1 MRNFY
6 VIFSIIVFSVLIA
19 SCNKEKLKSP
29 KASFIYIANPELII
43 ADASIQGSNDHHITD
58 TWVYVNDQYTGAY
71 PLGSVI
77 PVVSTGNTN
86 VKLYAGIKNNGIS
99 STRLSYEF
107 YNAFEINQGFELGKT
122 YTVSPKYTYQT
133 GCKFHLIENFE
144 QTGLRFQALGDSA
157 FTRTGNGDPNAY
169 GGTGK
174 SAFMGMSAAKPTAIM
189 KTSTSIIDFPSSA
202 TANVYL
208 EMEYKCNQKFSISM
222 MCGNVEERNV
232 ITVNPSADWNKIY
245 IQLANSIYSPTAYNS
260 YDLIIKAI
268 KESDVAN
275 PAIYIDNVKIIS
287 L

>member
-1 MRNFY
+1 MRFVY
-6 VIFSIIVFSVLIA
+6 VIFSFFTLSVLIF

-29 KASFIYIANPELII
+29 KASFIYISNPEVVIS
-43 ADASIQGSNDHHITD
+43 DASIQGSNDHHITD
-58 TWVYVNDQYTGAY
+58 TWVYVNEQYTGAY
-71 PLGSVI
+71 PLGSII
-77 PVVSTGNTN
+77 PIVSTGNTN

-99 STRLSYEF
+99 STRLSYEL
-107 YNAFEINQGFELGKT
+107 YNAYELNQGFELGQT
-122 YTVSPKYTYQT
+122 YTVSPKYTYQN

-157 FTRTGNGDPNAY
+157 FTRVGPPSAY

-189 KTSTSIIDFPSSA
+189 KTSNSIIDFPA
-202 TANVYL
+202 TATPNIYL
-208 EMEYKCNQKFSISM
+208 ELEYKCNQKFSISL

-232 ITVNPSADWNKIY
+232 ITINPSDDWNKIY
-245 IQLANSIYSPTAYNS
+245 IQLSNAVYSPTPYSS